1 MTRHELREYIF
12 KIVFQIPFYGADK
25 MDEQTADN
33 IDALKLLIEE
43 PLEEEDKI
51 KLTKKDEA
59 YITQK
64 VKGIIEHLGE
74 LDETL
79 RSSSR
84 NWELERLGKEELA
97 ILRLAT
103 YEILHDDDIPD
114 AVAINEAV
122 EIAKEYS
129 GEKASCFINGVLAG
143 IIADRTDK

>member
-12 KIVFQIPFYGADK
+12 KIVFQIPFYCVDK

-33 IDALKLLIEE
+33 IDAMKLLIEE

-74 LDETL
+74 LDEVL

-122 EIAKEYS
+122 EIAKTYS

-143 IIADRTDK
+143 IIAEKTEK

>member
-12 KIVFQIPFYGADK
+12 KIVFQIPFYGAEK
-25 MDEQTADN
+25 MDEQTEDN
-33 IDALKLLIEE
+33 LDALKLLIAE
-43 PLEEEDKI
+43 PLEDEDKI
-51 KLTKKDEA
+51 KLTEKDEA

-64 VKGIIEHLGE
+64 VKGILFHLNE
-74 LDETL
+74 LDEVL

-103 YEILHDDDIPD
+103 FEILHDEEIPN

-122 EIAKEYS
+122 ELAKTYS
-129 GEKASCFINGVLAG
+129 GEKASCFVNGVLAG
-143 IIADRTDK
+143 IIENQK

>member
-12 KIVFQIPFYGADK
+12 KIVFQIPFYGAEK

-51 KLTKKDEA
+51 KLTKKDEE

-74 LDETL
+74 LDEVL

-122 EIAKEYS
+122 EIAKAYS

-143 IIADRTDK
+143 IIAERTEK

>member
-12 KIVFQIPFYGADK
+12 KIVFQIPFYGPDK

-33 IDALKLLIEE
+33 LDALKLLIAE
-43 PLEEEDKI
+43 PLEDEDKI
-51 KLTKKDEA
+51 RLTEKDEA
-59 YITQK
+59 YITAK
-64 VKGIIEHLGE
+64 VNGIIDHLQE
-74 LDETL
+74 LDEVL

-103 YEILHDDDIPD
+103 YEIVFDDDIPNP
-114 AVAINEAV
+114 VAINEAV
-122 EIAKEYS
+122 ELAKTYS

-143 IIADRTDK
+143 IVDRQS

>member
-12 KIVFQIPFYGADK
+12 KIVFQIPFYGVDK

-33 IDALKLLIEE
+33 IDAMKLLIEE
-43 PLEEEDKI
+43 PHEEEDKI

-74 LDETL
+74 LDEVL

-122 EIAKEYS
+122 EIAKTYS

-143 IIADRTDK
+143 IIAERTEK

>member
-12 KIVFQIPFYGADK
+12 KIVFQIPFYGVDK

-33 IDALKLLIEE
+33 IDAMKLLIEE

-74 LDETL
+74 LDEVL

-122 EIAKEYS
+122 EIAKTYS

-143 IIADRTDK
+143 IIAERTEK